1 VSVTVVTPAVLRR
14 WPLPQPGGGKED
26 RGHLLVVAGTATTPG
41 AALLAAE
48 AGLRAGAGKL
58 TVATSEATA
67 AALGVS
73 LPEALVEGLLTDDT
87 GSIAESEADRIA
99 GLAGD
104 VDAVVIGPGFTEPEA
119 TVRLLSRL
127 APRLAVPTV
136 LDATASAYLGQR
148 PDGLRHLAG
157 RSVLTVNPSELA
169 RTAHRSDSSVEDDPA
184 PVAAQVAEA
193 GDVVVLCGGTVKHVL
208 APDGTHWAV
217 EDGGPA
223 LAVSGS
229 GDVQAGIV
237 AGLLARGVD
246 APQAAVWGAYLH
258 GRSGERLAAST
269 GAVGALARDLL
280 PHIPRVLTEV
290 G

>member
-1 VSVTVVTPAVLRR
+1 MSVIVVTPAVLRG

-58 TVATSEATA
+58 TVATSEVTA

-73 LPEALVEGLLTDDT
+73 LPEAGVEALSSDA
-87 GSIAESEADRIA
+87 GSIAPSEADRIVE
-99 GLAGD
+99 LAAD
-104 VDAVVIGPGFTEPEA
+104 ADAVVVGPGFTDPEA
-119 TVRLLSRL
+119 TVRLLERVV
-127 APRLAVPTV
+127 PRLTVPLV
-136 LDATASAYLGQR
+136 VDATASAYLGQR
-148 PDGLRHLAG
+148 PDALRHLAG
-157 RSVLTVNPSELA
+157 RAVLTVNTSELA

-193 GDVVVLCGGTVKHVL
+193 GDVVVLAGGTAKHVL
-208 APDGTHWAV
+208 APDGTHWVV
-217 EDGGPA
+217 EGGSPA
-223 LAVSGS
+223 LGVSGS

-246 APQAAVWGAYLH
+246 AAQAAVWGAYVH
-258 GRSGERLAAST
+258 ARTGERVAAST

-280 PHIPRVLTEV
+280 PHVPLVLIEV